1 MNIEPLEFH
10 ELLGKRMF
18 PKPTTLLDEEITY
31 AIRNDSSVKQAWDI
45 FEYLLLTSI
54 EQHLFTP
61 KNPNLF
67 LPPA

>member
-1 MNIEPLEFH
+1 
-10 ELLGKRMF
+10 MF